1 MEKHNHRVESDG
13 DCTVHFAY
21 NKYLDNAWFAYHG
34 HVLGEVAYEI

>member
-1 MEKHNHRVESDG
+1 MEKHNHRVESG
-13 DCTVHFAY
+13 SNCTVYFAY